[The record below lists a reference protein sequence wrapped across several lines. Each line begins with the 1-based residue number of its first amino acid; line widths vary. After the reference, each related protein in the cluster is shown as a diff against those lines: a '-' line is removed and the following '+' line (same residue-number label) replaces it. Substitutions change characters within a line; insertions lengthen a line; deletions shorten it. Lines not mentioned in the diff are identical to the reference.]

1 MRTIH
6 IQIILM
12 FHKQVRFMK
21 LPHNLILVLKR
32 FKFNMQTL
40 KPYKIRT
47 AVQFPTTL
55 DMSPFYIGY
64 NRKQEYELY
73 AISNHKGDLNH
84 GHYYSFV
91 KNFDNNWILYND
103 QNFKE
108 VASDT
113 MNRRNLFSNDAYIL
127 FYRRK

>member
-1 MRTIH
+1 
-6 IQIILM
+6 
-12 FHKQVRFMK
+12 
-21 LPHNLILVLKR
+21 
-32 FKFNMQTL
+32 
-40 KPYKIRT
+40 
-47 AVQFPTTL
+47 
-55 DMSPFYIGY
+55 MSPFYIGY
-64 NRKQEYELY
+64 DTLQEYELY
-73 AISNHKGDLNH
+73 SISNHKGGLDH

-113 MNRRNLFSNDAYIL
+113 MDRKNLFSNDAYIL